1 MNQYAVWGNPIA
13 QSKSPR
19 IHRLFAEQTG
29 RTLEYVAKL
38 GDEVNFEQEL
48 TAFFT
53 QAKGANITAPFKNRA
68 FVLAQQHSERCLLA
82 QACNTLK
89 KQEDGSLYADNTDG
103 VGLCAD
109 LARLGYL
116 KPNQRML
123 ILGAGGATQGVLFPL
138 LQAKQQITLYNRT
151 AEKAVDLAEKFANYG
166 QIQTACWDA
175 LEAQQFDVII
185 NATSL
190 GLQGNYV
197 PLPAALLQQAAVYD
211 MQYAPHQ
218 QTPFLNYAKAQGATR
233 CSDGLGMLV
242 NQAAFAF
249 ELWEGVFP
257 DVEAVLL
264 QLQNEMNATK

>member
-19 IHRLFAEQTG
+19 IHQLFAEQTG
-29 RTLEYVAKL
+29 RNLQYIAKL
-38 GDEVNFEQEL
+38 GDETNFEAEL
-48 TAFFT
+48 AAFFT

-68 FVLAQQHSERCLLA
+68 FAIAKQYSERCLLA
-82 QACNTLK
+82 EACNTLK
-89 KQEDGSLYADNTDG
+89 KLADGQLYADNTDG

-109 LARLGYL
+109 LARLGWL
-116 KPNQRML
+116 KPNQKML

-151 AEKAVDLAEKFANYG
+151 PEKAVILAEKFANYG
-166 QIQTACWDA
+166 QIQTACWEE
-175 LEAQQFDVII
+175 LVNQSFDVII

-190 GLQGNYV
+190 GLQGKYV
-197 PLPAALLQQAAVYD
+197 PLPASLFASSAVYD
-211 MQYAPHQ
+211 MQYAPYQ
-218 QTPFLNYAKAQGATR
+218 NTPFLRYAKSQGAKH

-249 ELWEGVFP
+249 ELWEGMLP
-257 DVEAVLL
+257 DIAPVLA
-264 QLQNEMNATK
+264 QLQAEMEAGS